1 MTVIDRPWLFKDD
14 DGLPRFR
21 GAAWYGDAIPVAS
34 AYWPGPRA
42 KKEFEP
48 HDAQTRSLMRTVDEL
63 YRLLEGNAVVPM
75 LEETGSGVTEWR
87 RRPRSSDT
95 WNQSFSALAA
105 PPGSTGEN

>member
-21 GAAWYGDAIPVAS
+21 GAAWYGDAVPIAQS
-34 AYWPGPRA
+34 CWPGPRA

-63 YRLLEGNAVVPM
+63 YRLPESSAVVPM
-75 LEETGSGVTEWR
+75 LEDCRYEGSQT
-87 RRPRSSDT
+87 S
-95 WNQSFSALAA
+95 
-105 PPGSTGEN
+105 